1 MKIRIRIREQIC
13 LLIAITALLALMVLS
28 VSVWVQSHHYISQTR
43 AQTLQVTANMKANQI
58 GQYLTILSDSV
69 GSLATRD
76 RLQELMEE
84 YNSGNATSALR
95 SDLAVSVFEEVS
107 TAPAANVPR
116 LTSSMLYP
124 EVQTIRFISKLR
136 STHAMP
142 PTTLVIS
149 KLSTRLALAHTVV
162 MSYHSPTPTAAMS
175 GSAIRVL
182 DTHLSCI
189 QTSRTPVTRIRQPSH
204 TMAGNLPPTPR

>member
-76 RLQELMEE
+76 KLQQLMEE
-84 YNSGNATSALR
+84 YNDGNATGALR
-95 SDLAVSVFEEVS
+95 SDLAVSVFEDVS
-107 TAPAANVPR
+107 TALAANVPR

-124 EVQTIRFISKLR
+124 EVPTIRFIFKLR
-136 STHAMP
+136 STHARP
-142 PTTLVIS
+142 QTTLAIS
-149 KLSTRLALAHTVV
+149 KLSMKLALAHTVA
-162 MSYHSPTPTAAMS
+162 MSYHTPTRTAATS
-175 GSAIRVL
+175 GSAIQVL

-189 QTSRTPVTRIRQPSH
+189 QTSRTPVIRIRQSSH
-204 TMAGNLPPTPR
+204 TTASNLPPTPP